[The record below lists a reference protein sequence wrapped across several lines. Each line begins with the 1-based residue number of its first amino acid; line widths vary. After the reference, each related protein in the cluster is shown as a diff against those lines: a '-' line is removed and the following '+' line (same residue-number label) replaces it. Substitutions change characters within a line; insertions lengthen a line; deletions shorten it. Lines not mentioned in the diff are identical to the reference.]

1 MLIVEVTPPECE
13 YWMIALHNHWMETLD
28 YVHHQS
34 TLNCHSAE
42 LEPDGS
48 VRFVVAHRDPGVPN
62 WLDTAGHRRGTVGVR
77 WVGPDVTDILPS
89 TRVVTVGSLG

>member
-1 MLIVEVTPPECE
+1 MVEFTPPECE

-34 TLNCHSAE
+34 TLNCHSAQ

-48 VRFVVAHRDPGVPN
+48 VRFVLAHRDPGVAQ
-62 WLDTAGHRRGTVGVR
+62 LARHRRA
-77 WVGPDVTDILPS
+77 P
-89 TRVVTVGSLG
+89 TRHGRRALGRT